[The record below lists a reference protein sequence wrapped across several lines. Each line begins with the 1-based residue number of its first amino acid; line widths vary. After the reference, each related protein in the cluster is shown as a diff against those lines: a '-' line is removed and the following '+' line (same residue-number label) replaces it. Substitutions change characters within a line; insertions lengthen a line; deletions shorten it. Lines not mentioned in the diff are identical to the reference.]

1 MLAVVSLALALQV
14 TIRVGSPDRSD
25 SARKTRRDSIMT
37 EIEQRTHDRQ
47 RRPVRRLPVTPE
59 LDKSAFRDPLARDL
73 LMRARVARLQQDSS
87 LESYEATSYERV
99 SAGLGFRAIGRD
111 RLLFR
116 TEKASRVRWSRD
128 GGAWVELKGRRTVSP
143 AFDDDDDDMD
153 LGDQSAL
160 PYYPGK
166 EGLWIGAGKARSEV
180 DEHEL
185 VHPIALGSEAYY
197 RYASGDSLSI
207 TLPDGKKIRLQELRI
222 EPRRPEWRLSVGS
235 FWFEAETGQ
244 LVRAV
249 YRLAVPLD
257 IWAIADEE
265 IKRDRAEAIAQGHK
279 PDNDDA
285 PPAWV
290 KGLMS
295 PLAATVEAVTVDYG
309 LYGTHYWLPRAQYAE
324 GWAKAGFI
332 RVPFKIEQSFKYAS
346 VNDAQKIPPV
356 PAPPQSVR
364 DSLFGGDTTRWRDL
378 SPDERN
384 RRTRLMADV
393 AKARRAERDAA
404 RADEC
409 ARTGVHTTGWDRDR
423 DGIRVAYQVPCDT
436 TKLAT
441 APELPASIFDPGD
454 QIFGVHERDELLKS
468 LDFSLQSS
476 WAPQRPVVQYGLALT
491 RYNRIEGFST
501 GVGATMQLGQGY
513 SLDGRLRLGTG
524 DWQPNAELGVA
535 RSNGRTTWRLGGLRR
550 LAVASDWG
558 PDPSFGG
565 IGALLFG
572 RDESFY
578 YRTTGVELQRSS
590 ARGGGLSTRFFAEHD
605 SPVSVTTTFNVAHA
619 LGGSSQFG
627 PNFTAVRGNTLGMT
641 VRDMRS
647 FGLDPNGWR
656 AFTQVLAEGGWFA
669 PTDSSGHVFSRTAA
683 DVTVSRG
690 LGKRLAAALTVAG
703 GVTEHVPAQRY
714 FFLGGTRTVRGQV
727 AGTEV
732 GDTYWLG
739 RLELGTGSAGV
750 RNVVFGDVGWA
761 GPRAQWR
768 TPGRPMSGVGIG
780 TSFFDGLIRAD
791 LARGIYPAKKF
802 RFDMYLEAKF

>member
-1 MLAVVSLALALQV
+1 MLAVLSLALQV
-14 TIRVGSPDRSD
+14 SVRVGSPDQSD
-25 SARKTRRDSIMT
+25 SVRRARRDSI
-37 EIEQRTHDRQ
+37 RTVINERARDRE

-59 LDKSAFRDPLARDL
+59 LDKSAFLDPRARDL
-73 LMRARVARLQQDSS
+73 LMRAREARLRQDSS
-87 LESYEATSYERV
+87 LLSYEATSYERV

-116 TEKASRVRWSRD
+116 TEKANHVRWSRD

-143 AFDDDDDDMD
+143 AFSDDDSDLDM
-153 LGDQSAL
+153 GAESAL

-166 EGLWIGAGKARSEV
+166 EGLWIGAGRARREV

-197 RYASGDSLSI
+197 KYATGDSLSI

-265 IKRDRAEAIAQGHK
+265 VKRDREEAIAQGRK

-295 PLAATVEAVTVDYG
+295 PLAANVEAVTVEYG
-309 LYGTHYWLPRAQYAE
+309 LYGTRYWLPRAQYAE

-332 RVPFKIEQSFKYAS
+332 RVPFKIEQSFKYSS
-346 VNDAQKIPPV
+346 VNGGEQIVAVPP
-356 PAPPQSVR
+356 PPKPIR
-364 DSLFGGDTTRWRDL
+364 DSLFPGDTTRWRDL
-378 SPDERN
+378 APEERT
-384 RRTRLMADV
+384 RRTRLMAEA
-393 AKARRAERDAA
+393 AKAQRVQREAA
-404 RADEC
+404 RAEEC
-409 ARTGVHTTGWDRDR
+409 AKTGVYTSSWDRER
-423 DGIRVAYQVPCDT
+423 DGIRVAYQMPCDT

-441 APELPASIFDPGD
+441 APELPASIFDPGEE
-454 QIFGVHERDELLKS
+454 IFGVHERDELLKA

-476 WAPQRPVVQYGLALT
+476 WAPQRPVLQYGLALT

-501 GVGATMQLGQGY
+501 GIGATMQMGQGY
-513 SLDGRLRLGTG
+513 ALDGRLRLGTG
-524 DWQPNAELGVA
+524 DWQPNAELGIS

-578 YRTTGVELQRSS
+578 YRTTGLELQRYSP
-590 ARGGGLSTRFFAEHD
+590 RGSGLSTRFFAEHD
-605 SPVSVTTTFNVAHA
+605 SPVSVTTTFNLAHS

-627 PNFTAVRGNTLGMT
+627 PNITATRGNTSGMT
-641 VRDMRS
+641 LRDMRS
-647 FGLDPNGWR
+647 FGIDPNGWR

-669 PTDSSGHVFSRTAA
+669 PTDSSGHTFARTAA
-683 DVTVSRG
+683 DLTVSRG
-690 LGKRLAAALTVAG
+690 LGTHLAAALTVAG
-703 GVTEHVPAQRY
+703 GVSDHVPVQRY
-714 FFLGGTRTVRGQV
+714 FYLGGTRTVRGQV

-732 GDTYWLG
+732 GDSYWLG
-739 RLELGTGSAGV
+739 RLELGGGVSGV
-750 RNVVFGDVGWA
+750 RPVVFGDVGWA

-768 TPGRPMSGVGIG
+768 TPGRPMSGVGVG
-780 TSFFDGLIRAD
+780 MSFFDGLVRAD
-791 LARGIYPAKKF
+791 VARGLYPAKRL